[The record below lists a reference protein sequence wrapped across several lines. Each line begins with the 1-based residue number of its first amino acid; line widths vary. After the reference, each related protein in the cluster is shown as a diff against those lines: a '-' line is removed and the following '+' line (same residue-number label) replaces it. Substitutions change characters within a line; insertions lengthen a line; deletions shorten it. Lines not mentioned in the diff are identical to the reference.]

1 MTGPAARVGSSRLG
15 HTTFYLP
22 NKMNPQQD
30 YDEKR
35 AICLAKWA
43 EYHSLKKTFR
53 DMMYTWPRLPQKDI
67 DAARVAWLD
76 AMDAGK
82 QAGKQMRLA
91 KEHLDLDKTVCD
103 ALMNP
108 DNYAAVIRALMDKQ
122 KAAGIPLFTEDG
134 HDLKCAWCNSRFP
147 DKKRDDGEYVH
158 EDCE

>member
-1 MTGPAARVGSSRLG
+1 LTGPAARVGSSRLG

-22 NKMNPQQD
+22 NKMNPQQN

-43 EYHSLKKTFR
+43 EYHSLRKTFR
-53 DMMYTWPRLPQKDI
+53 DMMYAWPRLPQEDI
-67 DAARVAWLD
+67 NAARVAWLD

-91 KEHLDLDKTVCD
+91 KEHLDWNQVTYE
-103 ALMNP
+103 ALMRSNVEKQL
-108 DNYAAVIRALMDKQ
+108 AAD
-122 KAAGIPLFTEDG
+122 IPLYTEEG
-134 HDLKCAWCNSRFP
+134 HDVKCAWCNSRFP

-158 EDCE
+158 ADCE